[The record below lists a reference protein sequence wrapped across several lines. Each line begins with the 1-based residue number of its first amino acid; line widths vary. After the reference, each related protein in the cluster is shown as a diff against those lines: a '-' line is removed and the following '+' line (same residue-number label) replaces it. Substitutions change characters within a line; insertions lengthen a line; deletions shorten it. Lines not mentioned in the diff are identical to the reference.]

1 MNARVAPDGTAHV
14 ECSPQELRAIL
25 HALETVCGLSASR
38 SAALAREARDR
49 RELADKV
56 RRGRLA
62 NRRVAGELDSQ
73 AAAYGDQSL
82 LLSDLVRIIWPLVSE
97 AERRANLSLSQ
108 QATSQE

>member
-1 MNARVAPDGTAHV
+1 MNARIAPDGTTHV

-25 HALETVCGLSASR
+25 HALETVYGLSAR
-38 SAALAREARDR
+38 TAAALAREARDR

-56 RRGRLA
+56 RRGRRA

-73 AAAYGDQSL
+73 AAVYGDQAN

-97 AERRANLSLSQ
+97 AERRAQLPQ
-108 QATSQE
+108 QTTSQE